1 MSGMKKESCMRVQI
15 VSFHCV
21 LKNKLGHFISSSFN
35 HDVATSNP
43 TEAPSALPGFIEG
56 LRGLKKGQK
65 KKISVDADQAYGF
78 YNQDLVVEVAR
89 SKFDGGQELRIGH
102 QVMANFAHE
111 DEPRVYRVV
120 GTTKSKVTVDGNH
133 PLAGQDLV
141 FDVEVTSSRLE
152 NEEELDLSPQNKTG
166 LLQ

>member
-1 MSGMKKESCMRVQI
+1 MRVQI

-35 HDVATSNP
+35 QDVATS
-43 TEAPSALPGFIEG
+43 APADAGSALPGFIEG
-56 LRGLKKGQK
+56 LKGLKKGQK
-65 KKISVDADQAYGF
+65 KKICVDADQAYGF
-78 YNQDLVVEVAR
+78 YNPKLIVEVAR

-120 GTTKSKVTVDGNH
+120 GATKSKVTVDGNH

-152 NEEELDLSPQNKTG
+152 NDTDLDLVAENKTG

>member
-1 MSGMKKESCMRVQI
+1 MRVQI

-35 HDVATSNP
+35 QDVATSGVADTAN
-43 TEAPSALPGFIEG
+43 ALPGFIEG
-56 LRGLKKGQK
+56 LKGLKKGQK
-65 KKISVDADQAYGF
+65 KKICVDADQAYGF
-78 YNQDLVVEVAR
+78 YNPKLILEVPR
-89 SKFDGGQELRIGH
+89 SKFDGGKELRIGH

-120 GTTKSKVTVDGNH
+120 GATKGTVMVDGNH

-152 NEEELDLSPQNKTG
+152 NDTDLDFVPENKTG